1 MKRTVKG
8 CRTGYTLNGL
18 KDDIQKRGR
27 EKRSWRHWSDG
38 RIPGNSGGQFKRE
51 SVISVR
57 ECREGQLGQAELV
70 APHLSLN

>member
-1 MKRTVKG
+1 MAELQET
-8 CRTGYTLNGL
+8 
-18 KDDIQKRGR
+18 QR
-27 EKRSWRHWSDG
+27 E
-38 RIPGNSGGQFKRE
+38 GQFKRE